1 MPMKKIGILLTEA
14 NMDQFSEE
22 DLAEWDA
29 AIVPDSKATG
39 LITQMRARIIWFGTA
54 PRRLSCR

>member
-29 AIVPDSKATG
+29 AIEEYRTRKPQV
-39 LITQMRARIIWFGTA
+39 
-54 PRRLSCR
+54 